1 MKKGVII
8 FFLFVLPIAAYLFF
22 ASGVNNFTTL
32 PTITPEINE
41 LPMWESSGNE
51 PVKLQGKIT
60 ILGFLGSNLDKLE
73 NKESLKNFVQI
84 IYNKNKTFKDFQT
97 IMIVPIDAKSK
108 IDDLI
113 YEFDW
118 KRVGD
123 ISDWKFVFASHQEIQ
138 NYYSSLGLIGSL
150 DEYSGTPNV
159 YIIDKSRN
167 LRGRKGKNKK
177 GTEEYKEGYSVI
189 SPSELKNEMEDDF
202 KIILYEYRAAYKR
215 NIKPDLQNDN
225 SNNSI

>member
-32 PTITPEINE
+32 PTITPEVDE
-41 LPMWESSGNE
+41 LPEWESLSGE
-51 PVKLQGKIT
+51 PVKLQDKIT
-60 ILGFLGSNLDKLE
+60 VLGFLGSNLYELE
-73 NKESLKNFVQI
+73 NKESLKNFVQL
-84 IYNKNKTFKDFQT
+84 IYNKNQTFQDFQT
-97 IMIVPIDAKSK
+97 IMVVPIDAKAK
-108 IDDLI
+108 VDELI

-123 ISDWKFVFASHQEIQ
+123 ITNWKFVFASHEEIQ
-138 NYYSSLGLIGSL
+138 NYYNTLGLIGNL
-150 DEYSGTPNV
+150 DQYSGTSNV
-159 YIIDKSRN
+159 YILDKSRN

-177 GTEEYKEGYSVI
+177 GTEEYKEGYSII
-189 SPSELKNEMEDDF
+189 SPAELKNEMEDDF

-215 NIKPDLQNDN
+215 NQPKREI
-225 SNNSI
+225 